1 MGTRA
6 DFYVG
11 MGPTMVWLA
20 STAWDGYPEGITPGR
35 QKDWPKGASIFEA
48 TTEADWRARLD
59 IYLTGREDVSR
70 PATGWPWPWED
81 SRTTDYAYTFHE
93 GKVHG
98 FCYGH
103 PFDIATREDQKEDH
117 DPPKYDGFPDMSD
130 SQRIAFGKRSGV
142 IVVG

>member
-20 STAWDGYPEGITPGR
+20 STAWDGYPEGI
-35 QKDWPKGASIFEA
+35 DDPKATAPLLGA
-48 TTEADWRARLD
+48 TTEEEFRARLEVHLSTRD
-59 IYLTGREDVSR
+59 DVTR
-70 PATGWPWPWED
+70 PADGWPWPWED
-81 SRTTDYAYTFHE
+81 SRTTDYAYAFHE

-98 FCYGH
+98 FCFGH

-117 DPPKYDGFPDMSD
+117 DPPKYDGFPDMSKGANVQLG
-130 SQRIAFGKRSGV
+130 SKRSGIIV
-142 IVVG
+142 IGG